1 MCIRDRP
8 HTSPSG
14 MRLVTMLPAAT
25 IEFLPIEQLGISI
38 EYAPTKEFSNSSI
51 PVSYTHLDVYKRQ
64 HENRCIKNTRKNYS
78 YCYLRPVVAIL
89 HYLHGNKQSLLF
101 HPKILSPIKRTG
113 NKNAA
118 CRYLVRV
125 CFSLYLSL
133 IHI

>member
-1 MCIRDRP
+1 MNFN
-8 HTSPSG
+8 
-14 MRLVTMLPAAT
+14 LYL
-25 IEFLPIEQLGISI
+25 
-38 EYAPTKEFSNSSI
+38 
-51 PVSYTHLDVYKRQ
+51 Q
-64 HENRCIKNTRKNYS
+64 HETDVLKYSENYS

-125 CFSLYLSL
+125 CFSLYIL
-133 IHI
+133 

>member
-1 MCIRDRP
+1 MNFN
-8 HTSPSG
+8 
-14 MRLVTMLPAAT
+14 LYL
-25 IEFLPIEQLGISI
+25 
-38 EYAPTKEFSNSSI
+38 
-51 PVSYTHLDVYKRQ
+51 Q

-125 CFSLYLSL
+125 CFSLPSIIEYVSPYTFYKRNANSSYQPSPDNSASYSL
-133 IHI
+133 PFGEQSHHT

>member
-1 MCIRDRP
+1 MNFN
-8 HTSPSG
+8 
-14 MRLVTMLPAAT
+14 LYL
-25 IEFLPIEQLGISI
+25 
-38 EYAPTKEFSNSSI
+38 
-51 PVSYTHLDVYKRQ
+51 Q

-118 CRYLVRV
+118 CRYLGRV
-125 CFSLYLSL
+125 CFSLYIL
-133 IHI
+133 

>member
-1 MCIRDRP
+1 MNFN
-8 HTSPSG
+8 
-14 MRLVTMLPAAT
+14 LYL
-25 IEFLPIEQLGISI
+25 
-38 EYAPTKEFSNSSI
+38 
-51 PVSYTHLDVYKRQ
+51 Q

-118 CRYLVRV
+118 CRYLDRK
-125 CFSLYLSL
+125 STRLNSS
-133 IHI
+133 HMPKSRMPSSA

>member
-1 MCIRDRP
+1 MNLIYICSMK
-8 HTSPSG
+8 T
-14 MRLVTMLPAAT
+14 
-25 IEFLPIEQLGISI
+25 
-38 EYAPTKEFSNSSI
+38 
-51 PVSYTHLDVYKRQ
+51 DVLKYS
-64 HENRCIKNTRKNYS
+64 ENYS

-125 CFSLYLSL
+125 CFSLYIL
-133 IHI
+133 

>member
-1 MCIRDRP
+1 MNFN
-8 HTSPSG
+8 
-14 MRLVTMLPAAT
+14 LYL
-25 IEFLPIEQLGISI
+25 
-38 EYAPTKEFSNSSI
+38 
-51 PVSYTHLDVYKRQ
+51 Q

-101 HPKILSPIKRTG
+101 HPKRTG

-125 CFSLYLSL
+125 YFSLYIL
-133 IHI
+133 